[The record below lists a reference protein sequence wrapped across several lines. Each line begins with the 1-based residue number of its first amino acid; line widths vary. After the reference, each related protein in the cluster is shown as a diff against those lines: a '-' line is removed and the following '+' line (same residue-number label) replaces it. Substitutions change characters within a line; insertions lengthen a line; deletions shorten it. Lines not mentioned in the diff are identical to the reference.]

1 PERACRARPGTAG
14 PPSRADSVDVLARRA
29 RFCRLRGFRG
39 PGRHRWRLPAQRR
52 PAGRRAGP
60 GRRGHLPV
68 ALVQLRAGHRAVP
81 DGGRLLAP
89 PVSRGDDGRAAARGS
104 SGGGARAEL
113 VADPAGPR
121 PPGRYAAVSGALDH
135 AAAARS
141 LRSARRAGRTLDVPL
156 SRSPGLS
163 LADAYRIQDQM
174 TALRLADGER
184 LAGWKLGYTSAV
196 MRAQMG
202 IEAPNFGPLTDAM
215 LLGSP
220 AVLPAGAL
228 QPRVEPE
235 IGLRLGRP
243 LRAPCS
249 ADDVLAA
256 CDAALACLEIVD
268 SVWSG
273 YRFTLEDNTADG
285 SSAAAG
291 LRPGGADG
299 DAVGGWLGRGAR
311 CWRRGERAPGP
322 GSGVAGGAARRARAG
337 ARARGPGHHR
347 RPDQRAPA
355 LARAQY
361 QCVLRRRPLARRGAQ
376 GRQLTF
382 HVTPAEGEYE
392 HRVPNRRD
400 PRRCA
405 ASSGWT
411 GPILDNASRTR
422 ALTVFRARSASSPSL
437 RSR

>member
-1 PERACRARPGTAG
+1 VT
-14 PPSRADSVDVLARRA
+14 
-29 RFCRLRGFRG
+29 
-39 PGRHRWRLPAQRR
+39 
-52 PAGRRAGP
+52 
-60 GRRGHLPV
+60 
-68 ALVQLRAGHRAVP
+68 
-81 DGGRLLAP
+81 
-89 PVSRGDDGRAAARGS
+89 
-104 SGGGARAEL
+104 
-113 VADPAGPR
+113 
-121 PPGRYAAVSGALDH
+121 GALDH

-220 AVLPAGAL
+220 TVLPAGAL

-256 CDAALACLEIVD
+256 CDATLACLEIVD

-285 SSAAAG
+285 SSAAWV
-291 LRPGGADG
+291 
-299 DAVGGWLGRGAR
+299 AVGPPLPVSDLAVLPVELSVDGEVVERGT
-311 CWRRGERAPGP
+311 
-322 GSGVAGGAARRARAG
+322 GAAAS
-337 ARARGPGHHR
+337 GH
-347 RPDQRAPA
+347 PA
-355 LARAQY
+355 LGVVWLAEQ
-361 QCVLRRRPLARRGAQ
+361 LARRGQALEPGDLVITGGLTSAHPLEPGHSISASFGD
-376 GRQLTF
+376 GRWL
-382 HVTPAEGEYE
+382 AE
-392 HRVPNRRD
+392 VRR
-400 PRRCA
+400 A
-405 ASSGWT
+405 
-411 GPILDNASRTR
+411 
-422 ALTVFRARSASSPSL
+422 VSSPST
-437 RSR
+437 

>member
-1 PERACRARPGTAG
+1 VT
-14 PPSRADSVDVLARRA
+14 
-29 RFCRLRGFRG
+29 
-39 PGRHRWRLPAQRR
+39 
-52 PAGRRAGP
+52 
-60 GRRGHLPV
+60 
-68 ALVQLRAGHRAVP
+68 
-81 DGGRLLAP
+81 GG
-89 PVSRGDDGRAAARGS
+89 
-104 SGGGARAEL
+104 
-113 VADPAGPR
+113 
-121 PPGRYAAVSGALDH
+121 LDH

-174 TALRLADGER
+174 TALRLAAGER

-243 LRAPCS
+243 LRTPCS

-285 SSAAAG
+285 SSAAWV
-291 LRPGGADG
+291 
-299 DAVGGWLGRGAR
+299 AVGPSLPVSELAALPVELSVDGEVVERGTGAAASGHPALGVVWLAEQLAGRGQAL
-311 CWRRGERAPGP
+311 EPGDLVITGGLTSAHPLEP
-322 GSGVAGGAARRARAG
+322 GHSISASFGDGRWLAEVRRA
-337 ARARGPGHHR
+337 
-347 RPDQRAPA
+347 
-355 LARAQY
+355 
-361 QCVLRRRPLARRGAQ
+361 V
-376 GRQLTF
+376 
-382 HVTPAEGEYE
+382 
-392 HRVPNRRD
+392 
-400 PRRCA
+400 
-405 ASSGWT
+405 
-411 GPILDNASRTR
+411 
-422 ALTVFRARSASSPSL
+422 SSPST
-437 RSR
+437 

>member
-1 PERACRARPGTAG
+1 
-14 PPSRADSVDVLARRA
+14 
-29 RFCRLRGFRG
+29 
-39 PGRHRWRLPAQRR
+39 
-52 PAGRRAGP
+52 
-60 GRRGHLPV
+60 
-68 ALVQLRAGHRAVP
+68 
-81 DGGRLLAP
+81 
-89 PVSRGDDGRAAARGS
+89 
-104 SGGGARAEL
+104 
-113 VADPAGPR
+113 
-121 PPGRYAAVSGALDH
+121 VSGALDH

-141 LRSARRAGRTLDVPL
+141 LRSARRTGRTLDAPL
-156 SRSPGLS
+156 FRSPGLS

-220 AVLPAGAL
+220 TVLPAGAL

-285 SSAAAG
+285 SSAAWV
-291 LRPGGADG
+291 
-299 DAVGGWLGRGAR
+299 AVGPPLPVSDLAMLPVELSVDGEVVERGTGAAAS
-311 CWRRGERAPGP
+311 GHPAL
-322 GSGVAGGAARRARAG
+322 GVAW
-337 ARARGPGHHR
+337 
-347 RPDQRAPA
+347 
-355 LARAQY
+355 LAEQ
-361 QCVLRRRPLARRGAQ
+361 LARRGQALEPGDLVITGGLTSAHPLEPGHSISASFGD
-376 GRQLTF
+376 GRWL
-382 HVTPAEGEYE
+382 AE
-392 HRVPNRRD
+392 VRR
-400 PRRCA
+400 A
-405 ASSGWT
+405 
-411 GPILDNASRTR
+411 
-422 ALTVFRARSASSPSL
+422 VSSPST
-437 RSR
+437 

>member
-1 PERACRARPGTAG
+1 M
-14 PPSRADSVDVLARRA
+14 
-29 RFCRLRGFRG
+29 
-39 PGRHRWRLPAQRR
+39 
-52 PAGRRAGP
+52 
-60 GRRGHLPV
+60 
-68 ALVQLRAGHRAVP
+68 
-81 DGGRLLAP
+81 
-89 PVSRGDDGRAAARGS
+89 
-104 SGGGARAEL
+104 
-113 VADPAGPR
+113 
-121 PPGRYAAVSGALDH
+121 SGALDH
-135 AAAARS
+135 AAVARS

-163 LADAYRIQDQM
+163 LADAYRVQDQV

-243 LRAPCS
+243 LRPPCS

-285 SSAAAG
+285 SSAAWV
-291 LRPGGADG
+291 
-299 DAVGGWLGRGAR
+299 AVGPPLPVSDLAMLPVELSVDGEVVERGTGAAASGHPALGVVWLAEQLAGRGQ
-311 CWRRGERAPGP
+311 GLEPGDLVITGGLTSAHPLEP
-322 GSGVAGGAARRARAG
+322 GHSIGASFGDGRWLAEVRRA
-337 ARARGPGHHR
+337 
-347 RPDQRAPA
+347 
-355 LARAQY
+355 
-361 QCVLRRRPLARRGAQ
+361 V
-376 GRQLTF
+376 
-382 HVTPAEGEYE
+382 
-392 HRVPNRRD
+392 
-400 PRRCA
+400 
-405 ASSGWT
+405 
-411 GPILDNASRTR
+411 
-422 ALTVFRARSASSPSL
+422 SSPST
-437 RSR
+437 